1 MILQLGQGQKLNYS
15 HNAAGH
21 NAAGFNAKGSATAA
35 GTAVAELLN
44 SQLCIIQ
51 LISVL
56 AGACILIYFYCL
68 KIERTKNVALVLI
81 VSGLCQFN
89 YFMLCDSKETVLLT

>member
-1 MILQLGQGQKLNYS
+1 VILQLGPGQKLKLFQNTTQLPLI
-15 HNAAGH
+15 
-21 NAAGFNAKGSATAA
+21 NAKGSATAT

-56 AGACILIYFYCL
+56 AGACIPIYFYCL

>member
-1 MILQLGQGQKLNYS
+1 MILQLGPGQKLKLFT

-44 SQLCIIQ
+44 SLLCIIQ
-51 LISVL
+51 LISFL
-56 AGACILIYFYCL
+56 AGACILIYFYGL
-68 KIERTKNVALVLI
+68 KIEHTKNVA
-81 VSGLCQFN
+81 
-89 YFMLCDSKETVLLT
+89 